1 MSLKAACESP
11 CVSALARSQFASQK
25 ACLPVWPAPQDVA
38 EQAASLFNPFST
50 SSGFPACQ
58 AFCSL
63 ALRMQ
68 LTRTPLLASLKFS
81 AARADAGH
89 EATAAL
95 HSNAVAAHSG
105 MPSLSRT
112 VRAHQGGGHKRQE
125 NVPGKA
131 SCCAVSAGRGLL
143 VFHLSTSSIRKSKE
157 RGAHA

>member
-1 MSLKAACESP
+1 MSFKAACESP

-25 ACLPVWPAPQDVA
+25 ACLPVWPPPQDVA

-50 SSGFPACQ
+50 SSSFPACE

-81 AARADAGH
+81 AARADTGH

-105 MPSLSRT
+105 MPSLSSSR
-112 VRAHQGGGHKRQE
+112 GGAQKTRKRPRQ
-125 NVPGKA
+125 A

-143 VFHLSTSSIRKSKE
+143 VFHLCAACLVVSLL
-157 RGAHA
+157 